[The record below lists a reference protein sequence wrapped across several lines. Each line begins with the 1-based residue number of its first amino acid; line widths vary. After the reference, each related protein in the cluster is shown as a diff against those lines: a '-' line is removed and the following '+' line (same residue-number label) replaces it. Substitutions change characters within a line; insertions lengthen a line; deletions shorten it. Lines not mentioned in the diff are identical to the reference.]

1 LTPERWAQIEALFHR
16 AAECEPEHRA
26 ALLDEACRDDPE
38 LRQEVEALLSSDDR
52 AGSYV
57 RTAVHSG
64 IDGFGFPLTGK
75 TISHYRILNGLGGGG
90 MGLVYSAEDIRLGRR
105 VALKFLPEESAQDP
119 AALARFEREARSAS
133 ALEHPNICPI
143 YEFGEHEGQPFLVMQ
158 LLEGQTLRELLDQKK
173 VEKQESKAGLL
184 SDAAS
189 GDGVALPLQQ
199 VLNFAIQIADGLNAA
214 HQKGIIHRD
223 IKPANIF
230 VTSQGQAKILDFG
243 LAKLSAVAVAENA
256 DEPDPGDDR
265 GAPTT
270 SHGTTSC
277 ATPDLFLSR
286 TGTAIGTAGY
296 MSPEQARR
304 EKLDAR
310 TDLFSFGLVLYEM
323 ATGHR
328 AFSGDTGP
336 EIHDAILNQVPAPA
350 RKLNPS
356 IPARLEAI
364 ISKALQKDREAR
376 YQSAAELRTDLES
389 LKHDLLPKAHTL
401 RWLGVAAGVIAILLI
416 STVVWIQKRPPLVL
430 PELKLRQLTFNS
442 AENPVTS
449 GAISPDGKYLA
460 YNDAKG
466 MHVQIVDTGEVRAVP
481 QPELL
486 KGTRID
492 WDIEHG
498 AWFPDSTRFLANA
511 HPAGEGQGAWSSQ
524 TSSIWMVTLNGGA
537 PRKLRDH
544 AMAWTVSPDGSLIS
558 FGANKGRFGEREI
571 WLMGPN
577 GEQARKLFEAGEVSC
592 LAALVWRSD
601 GQRVMYVRSE
611 EPCSVDGSND
621 TLVSSDLKGGPTVT
635 VLPPSE
641 MKNMSD
647 FSWLPD
653 GRLMYSMNEPQTI
666 GTTSSTS
673 NYWAL
678 PLDARTGHPVGKSTR
693 LTNWA
698 GFSLNS
704 TGATANGKRLV
715 FLESRG
721 SGTAY
726 VADLL
731 AGGTRI
737 RNSRQ
742 FTLGE
747 DTYPYSWTP
756 DSKTILFESNRT
768 GSSALY
774 KQSLNSDEPELI
786 AGGTVGSR
794 RVRVSGDRKWVLTF
808 LNRKP
813 GDPSGPEQLVRIPFA
828 GGSPELVLTA
838 RPNSEA
844 SCSNP
849 AAHVCVIVETTE
861 DRKHLIV
868 TPFDPV
874 KGRGPELARF
884 DVDPNVQEQDQYCI
898 CEISPDGT
906 RLAVKHGDQGPIQ
919 ILSLRGQPAQIIQ
932 PKGLN
937 MGPDYHWA
945 ADGRG
950 LYVGSTL
957 QGRTVLLHVDL
968 QSSAHVVWENNGNN
982 TTWAMPSPDGRHLAI
997 LGWTQSSNMWMMENF

>member
-1 LTPERWAQIEALFHR
+1 
-16 AAECEPEHRA
+16 
-26 ALLDEACRDDPE
+26 
-38 LRQEVEALLSSDDR
+38 
-52 AGSYV
+52 
-57 RTAVHSG
+57 
-64 IDGFGFPLTGK
+64 
-75 TISHYRILNGLGGGG
+75 
-90 MGLVYSAEDIRLGRR
+90 MGLVYLAEDIRLGRR
-105 VALKFLPEESAQDP
+105 VALKFLPEESAKDP
-119 AALARFEREARSAS
+119 AALGRFEREARSAS

-158 LLEGQTLRELLDQKK
+158 LLEGQTLRQLLDKK
-173 VEKQESKAGLL
+173 KLEKQESKAGLL

-199 VLNFAIQIADGLNAA
+199 VLDFAIQIADGLNAA

-230 VTSQGQAKILDFG
+230 VTSQSQAKILDFG
-243 LAKLSAVAVAENA
+243 LAKLSAVASAENA

-265 GAPTT
+265 SAPATSRGTT
-270 SHGTTSC
+270 SH

-286 TGTAIGTAGY
+286 TGTAMGTAGY
-296 MSPEQARR
+296 MSPEQARG

-336 EIHDAILNQVPAPA
+336 ELHDAILNQVPAPA
-350 RKLNPS
+350 RKLNPA
-356 IPARLEAI
+356 IPLRLEPI
-364 ISKALQKDREAR
+364 INKALQKDREAR
-376 YQSAAELRTDLES
+376 YQSAEELRTDLES

-401 RWLGVAAGVIAILLI
+401 RWLGVAAVVFTVLLV
-416 STVVWIQKRPPLVL
+416 STVVWIKRRPPSAL
-430 PELKLRQLTFNS
+430 PELKLRQLTFNPPD
-442 AENPVTS
+442 NPVTS

-460 YNDAKG
+460 YSDAKG
-466 MHVQIVDTGEVRAVP
+466 MHIQIVDTGEVRGVP
-481 QPELL
+481 PPDLL
-486 KGTRID
+486 KGTKVD
-492 WDIEHG
+492 WEIIHSP
-498 AWFPDSTRFLANA
+498 WFPDSTRFLANA
-511 HPAGEGQGAWSSQ
+511 HPPGEPAGAGSSQ
-524 TSSIWMVTLNGGA
+524 TSSVWMVSVQGGA
-537 PRKLRDH
+537 PRQLRDH
-544 AMAWTVSPDGSLIS
+544 AVAWSVSPDGSSIA
-558 FGANKGRFGEREI
+558 FGTNKGKYGDREL

-577 GEQARKLFEAGEVSC
+577 GEQGGKLFDAGELNC
-592 LAALVWRSD
+592 LAALFWRSD
-601 GQRVMYVRSE
+601 AQRVIYVRSE
-611 EPCSVDGSND
+611 APCPSDGSND

-641 MKNMSD
+641 MKNVND

-653 GRLMYSMNEPQTI
+653 GRLIYAVTEPQAI
-666 GTTSSTS
+666 VGTS
-673 NYWAL
+673 NYWAVR
-678 PLDARTGHPVGKSTR
+678 LDPHTAQPIEKPTR

-698 GFSLNS
+698 GFFLNN
-704 TGATANGKRLV
+704 TGATASGKRLG
-715 FLESRG
+715 FLEYGGRG
-721 SGTAY
+721 TVY

-747 DTYPYSWTP
+747 DTYPYGWTP

-768 GSSALY
+768 GSFALY

-786 AGGTVGSR
+786 AGGEIGSR
-794 RVRVSGDRKWVLTF
+794 RVRVSPDGKWVITF

-813 GDPSGPEQLVRIPFA
+813 GDTSGPEQLMRIPFT
-828 GGSPELVLTA
+828 GGAPELILTA

-849 AAHVCVIVETTE
+849 AAHLCVIAETSE
-861 DRKHLIV
+861 DRKYLIV
-868 TPFDPV
+868 TAFDPV
-874 KGRGPELARF
+874 EGRGGELARF
-884 DVDPNVQEQDQYCI
+884 NVDPNVPDQEKYCI

-906 RLAVKHGDQGPIQ
+906 RLAVKQGDVGPIQ

-968 QSSAHVVWENNGNN
+968 QSGAHVVWENNGNN
-982 TTWAMPSPDGRHLAI
+982 TTWAVPSPDGRHLAM
-997 LGWTQSSNMWMMENF
+997 LGWTQNSNMWMMEDF